1 MWVEQQTVLLFPPK
15 LFKLS
20 QEHCPSSNVSVF
32 VVLFVSHVIA
42 VFVCA
47 LSPSA
52 VFPEPDGSAMDPV
65 ITNTLLL
72 SLFSYITQLSVV
84 TGLLILSLAVFS
96 CVTTCQFF
104 VFPCQSEQRDETSSS
119 ISSGLLQQQSSSLTQ
134 MFDPMIYSQELLHK
148 QQQLDQ
154 FLQLQRSGDDGSGD
168 LEGSVDSPSTG
179 PSDVLSAAAIFRRDE
194 HDSASRKTSTASDY
208 TFSSSDYTPENTI
221 VDGMD
226 DQPAPTPA
234 QDIVLGPSAAQPAT
248 QSPGDVPTTKAES
261 PQSEPKTTPQ
271 RKISRFYVS
280 PVNLNIPQ
288 QQIITMDTNKTIQV
302 TVETT
307 SETKI
312 TTQLDNVG
320 SPAAAGATGKDVGEN
335 PGISSS
341 GEMSGEFQNAN
352 ANQNVRA
359 SSHAPSEQMNTL
371 EQLKIGLENITHA
384 HVIAAQQQQQQM
396 QQQQGHPQSNT
407 TTGTSISITT
417 SQVSNVGPKISSVAP
432 PQSLVSNI
440 VPPTSIASHS
450 TGAAFSVDISNTSVM
465 SSVLAPGVSGG
476 VGGTVSV
483 GLVNVAGSMS
493 NPAAVVPVILP
504 SVSASS
510 TNTPNVILVD
520 GGCMPQPPPPLS
532 SSSSI
537 QIVQTPLPSQSATAL
552 IVPSAVAAPQQSS
565 SVPGVVAQPTLY
577 PSSNTV
583 MNVHAP
589 PSVVYPSQHHFQP
602 LPPGLVLSQQLVQQ
616 QPGLVQSVSGQEKV
630 VTGGPGNAQHSGTN
644 NSSNSVSQTSSVMH
658 SRRTS
663 ADVLSSSLVD
673 GHPLSVDQVRVIRK
687 HSSEER
693 SMNW

>member
-1 MWVEQQTVLLFPPK
+1 
-15 LFKLS
+15 
-20 QEHCPSSNVSVF
+20 
-32 VVLFVSHVIA
+32 
-42 VFVCA
+42 
-47 LSPSA
+47 
-52 VFPEPDGSAMDPV
+52 
-65 ITNTLLL
+65 
-72 SLFSYITQLSVV
+72 
-84 TGLLILSLAVFS
+84 
-96 CVTTCQFF
+96 
-104 VFPCQSEQRDETSSS
+104 
-119 ISSGLLQQQSSSLTQ
+119 

-148 QQQLDQ
+148 QQLDQ
-154 FLQLQRSGDDGSGD
+154 FLQLQRTGEDGGGD
-168 LEGSVDSPSTG
+168 LDGSVDSPSTG

-221 VDGMD
+221 VDGME
-226 DQPAPTPA
+226 DQPPPAPV
-234 QDIVLGPSAAQPAT
+234 QEIVLGQSAAQPTT
-248 QSPGDVPTTKAES
+248 QSPADVPPTNAES
-261 PQSEPKTTPQ
+261 PQAEPKTTPQ

-312 TTQLDNVG
+312 TTQLDNVA
-320 SPAAAGATGKDVGEN
+320 SPAAAAAAAGKDVGEN
-335 PGISSS
+335 PTNSTS

-352 ANQNVRA
+352 PNQISRA

-384 HVIAAQQQQQQM
+384 HVIAAQQQQQQ
-396 QQQQGHPQSNT
+396 GGNAPVS
-407 TTGTSISITT
+407 TSISITT
-417 SQVSNVGPKISSVAP
+417 SQVTNVGPKISSVAP
-432 PQSLVSNI
+432 PQSLMSNV
-440 VPPTSIASHS
+440 VPPTSIASLS
-450 TGAAFSVDISNTSVM
+450 TGAVFSVDISNSSTM
-465 SSVLAPGVSGG
+465 SSVLAPGVSSG

-493 NPAAVVPVILP
+493 NPAAIVPVILP

-520 GGCMPQPPPPLS
+520 GGCLPHLAPPLS
-532 SSSSI
+532 SSSSN
-537 QIVQTPLPSQSATAL
+537 QIVQPQLPSQSATAL
-552 IVPSAVAAPQQSS
+552 NVPSVVTVPQQAS

-589 PSVVYPSQHHFQP
+589 PPVVYQNQHHFQP
-602 LPPGLVLSQQLVQQ
+602 LPPGLVPSQQLVQQ

-630 VTGGPGNAQHSGTN
+630 VTGNTQHHTGTN
-644 NSSNSVSQTSSVMH
+644 NSSNSVSQASSVMH

-663 ADVLSSSLVD
+663 ADVLANSLSD

-693 SMNW
+693 SMSW